1 VENLIVVSNIF
12 FENFEGQDWPSPA
25 TDGQENIHTLD
36 ALEAKPWA
44 FDNFEVDP
52 AFFSPFAGNLRLR
65 DGSPAVDRADP
76 NYSVPDDQDGNE
88 RPRGDRADIGAFES
102 VFDP

>member
-1 VENLIVVSNIF
+1 MSQGGGGL
-12 FENFEGQDWPSPA
+12 A
-25 TDGQENIHTLD
+25 TDGVENIHSVE

-44 FDNFEVDP
+44 FGNFEVDP

-76 NYSVPDDQDGNE
+76 DYSVPADQDGNP
-88 RPRGDRADIGAFES
+88 RPRGQRADLGAFES